1 MPAAYSTLRVEAE
14 GHVEKTDFGAG
25 PQYNNA
31 AGRRNYGGPCVTAEI
46 ATENPTEWLKAVTIM
61 LQREPGYD
69 DNDNWFWVKYAPDGS
84 VMKNP
89 KGMQLAG
96 RVAKGIKAGCIS
108 CHLSAEGGDYLFFND

>member
-1 MPAAYSTLRVEAE
+1 M
-14 GHVEKTDFGAG
+14 
-25 PQYNNA
+25 
-31 AGRRNYGGPCVTAEI
+31 

-89 KGMQLAG
+89 KG
-96 RVAKGIKAGCIS
+96 IKAGCIS